1 MAKKSSSSGRWLA
14 EHHSDPFVKRAR
26 EAGYRSRAV
35 FKLQQIQQK
44 DRLIRPDMVVVDLGA
59 APGGWSQYAAE
70 ILKGRGRLIA
80 LDILPMEPLPG
91 VECILGDFREEAVLE
106 GLRQSLNCERV
117 DLVLSDMAPN
127 ISGIAAADQARVIHL
142 AELALEFCQGALKL
156 GGSLLIKLFQGAGFD
171 AYLKALRVA
180 FGSVHIRKPDAS
192 RDRSR
197 EVYLLAR
204 NYRLV

>member
-1 MAKKSSSSGRWLA
+1 MSKSSGRWLT
-14 EHHSDPFVKRAR
+14 EHHKDPFVKRAR

-44 DRLIRPDMVVVDLGA
+44 DRLIRPDMTVVDLGA

-80 LDILPMEPLPG
+80 LDILLMEPIND
-91 VECILGDFREEAVLE
+91 VEFIHGDFREEAVLNR
-106 GLRQSLNCERV
+106 LRETLNGERI
-117 DLVLSDMAPN
+117 DLVLSDLAPN
-127 ISGIAAADQARVIHL
+127 ISGIGTADQARVIYL
-142 AELALEFCQGALKL
+142 AELALEFCQLALKP
-156 GGSLLIKLFQGAGFD
+156 GGSLLIKLFQGVGFE
-171 AYLKALRVA
+171 AYLKTLRAA
-180 FGSVHIRKPDAS
+180 FATVLIRKPDAS